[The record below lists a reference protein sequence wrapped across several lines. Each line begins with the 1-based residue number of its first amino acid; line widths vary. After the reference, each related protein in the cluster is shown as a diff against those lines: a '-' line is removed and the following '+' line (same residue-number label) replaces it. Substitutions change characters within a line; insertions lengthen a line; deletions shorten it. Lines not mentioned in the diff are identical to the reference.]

1 MIRYTTPTLYSTV
14 KSVDLTVGYDVYVS
28 LKQDVQI
35 DKSGEDLTLEL
46 VGEDTLISFKLSQL
60 ESAMFNFDK
69 RVLVQINAID
79 ENGNRLATGIK
90 EVPVMRNLLDKEIS
104 YGDRV

>member
-14 KSVDLTVGYDVYVS
+14 KDVDLTVGYDVYVS

-46 VGEDTLISFKLSQL
+46 VGENTLISFKLSQL

-69 RVLVQINAID
+69 RVFVQINAID

-104 YGDRV
+104 YGD